1 MNGKNGKDESTI
13 FQTIRLERVAD
24 KVANQLKKAIS
35 DGLLKVGDRLPP
47 ERELAEKMGVSRPSV
62 REALQKLEVLGMV
75 QTVHGG
81 GTVVRNITEK
91 EVQTPIE
98 AVIGLNKH
106 KVVELTEVR
115 ACLETW
121 AARRA
126 ALERTE
132 DELELM
138 RKLLE
143 TMERGLESGQIQAET
158 DVKFH
163 TAIAAASHNTI
174 FLHLMQSIYQLIAYS
189 IRIYREEVF
198 LTKEDQQT
206 IFGHHLSVFK
216 AIKDRDPA
224 AASTAMGEHLGFV
237 IKEYRRRFLQG
248 SDQSP

>member
-1 MNGKNGKDESTI
+1 MNENTKDQGTI
-13 FQTIRLERVAD
+13 FQPIRLERVAD
-24 KVANQLKKAIS
+24 KVANQLKQAIS
-35 DGLLKVGDRLPP
+35 QGLLRVGDRLPP

-62 REALQKLEVLGMV
+62 REALQKLEVVGLV

-81 GTVVRNITEK
+81 GTVVKNITER
-91 EVQTPIE
+91 EVLTPIE
-98 AVIGLNKH
+98 AVIGRDKE

-121 AARRA
+121 AAKQA
-126 ALERTE
+126 AAERTE
-132 DELELM
+132 EELELI

-143 TMERGLESGQIQAET
+143 TMEKDLDSGMIQSET

-163 TAIAAASHNTI
+163 TAIAAAAHNTI

-189 IRIYREEVF
+189 IKLYREEVF

-206 IFGHHLSVFK
+206 IFSHHLSVFK
-216 AIKDRDPA
+216 AIQDRDPIA
-224 AASTAMGEHLGFV
+224 AAAAMGEHLGFV

-248 SDQSP
+248 PNDSP